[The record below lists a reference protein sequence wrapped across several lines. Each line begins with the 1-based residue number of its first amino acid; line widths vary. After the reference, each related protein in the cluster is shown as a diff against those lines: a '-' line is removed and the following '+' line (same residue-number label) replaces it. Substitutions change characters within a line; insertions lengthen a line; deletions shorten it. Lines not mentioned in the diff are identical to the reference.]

1 MRILVFGK
9 SGQVATELAR
19 QADVTALGRDE
30 ADLSDP
36 AACAAAIRAHAPEA
50 VINAA
55 AYTGVD
61 KAEEEEDLATTING
75 AAPAAMAGACAELG
89 IPFVHISTDYV
100 FDGSGDAPRAPDAPT
115 APMGAYGRS
124 KLAGETGVV
133 AAGGAY
139 AILRTSWVVSAHG
152 ANFVKTMLRVGPAR
166 GSLRVVDDQIGG
178 PTPAADIAAA
188 CLKIVAHLAERPGDA
203 GIYHFAAAP
212 DTSWA
217 HFADTI
223 FEMAQLE
230 VAVEHIPTT
239 EYPLPAPRPLNSR
252 LDCSTTEAVFGI
264 PRPDWRAGL
273 ADILNDLSRQG
284 GTS

>member
-19 QADVTALGRDE
+19 QADVIALGRDE

-36 AACAAAIRAHAPEA
+36 ASCAAAIRAHRPEA

-61 KAEEEEDLATTING
+61 KAEEEEDLATAING
-75 AAPAAMAGACAELG
+75 AAPAAMAEACADLG

-100 FDGSGDAPRAPDAPT
+100 FDGSGDTPRAPDAPT

-133 AAGGAY
+133 AAGGAH

-166 GSLRVVDDQIGG
+166 GALRVVDDQIGG

-188 CLKIVAHLAERPGDA
+188 CLKIAAHLAAHPGDA
-203 GIYHFAAAP
+203 GVYHFAAAP

-217 HFADTI
+217 AFADAI
-223 FEMAQLE
+223 FEMAQLD
-230 VAVEHIPTT
+230 VVVEHIPTT

-252 LDCSTTEAVFGI
+252 LDCSKTEAVFGI